1 MGLHTAC
8 AWVAAL
14 FLASS
19 VFAHTAA
26 LRLLLLAFGIVLA
39 SVVTWRDREVRVLP
53 PVWLPFILWGA
64 WAALSWLW
72 SLEPERTLKEWRNEV
87 FYTGAALWIC
97 YVGAQARGAA
107 RIFLP
112 AVAVAAAAAC
122 LFALHAYS
130 AGWVRYAEGWHG
142 GSGDHSSALLVLMPG
157 VLIGGWWALRQ
168 RQPFWIAASLGTAA
182 LFFASAYTTLNRTIW
197 LGFAAQFAVLAA
209 FLFVRRGVSASTR
222 RLIPALAVAVA
233 VGCGALLVSLQ
244 AERQVAGAG
253 GKLENEARLLLW
265 PYITRKVSE
274 RPLTGHGFGRGMLR
288 DSLQADLRQ
297 RDSGAPEPN
306 LWHAHNYFLDA
317 TLQTGVAGLL
327 LFVLLLGAVLREAWR
342 AARVA
347 DDWIAAGGMVLV
359 AVAAGMVVRNMTD
372 TLLVRQNALLFWG
385 VVGVLLAMAKDCEAR

>member
-1 MGLHTAC
+1 
-8 AWVAAL
+8 
-14 FLASS
+14 
-19 VFAHTAA
+19 
-26 LRLLLLAFGIVLA
+26 
-39 SVVTWRDREVRVLP
+39 
-53 PVWLPFILWGA
+53 
-64 WAALSWLW
+64 
-72 SLEPERTLKEWRNEV
+72 
-87 FYTGAALWIC
+87 
-97 YVGAQARGAA
+97 
-107 RIFLP
+107 
-112 AVAVAAAAAC
+112 
-122 LFALHAYS
+122 
-130 AGWVRYAEGWHG
+130 
-142 GSGDHSSALLVLMPG
+142 
-157 VLIGGWWALRQ
+157 
-168 RQPFWIAASLGTAA
+168 
-182 LFFASAYTTLNRTIW
+182 
-197 LGFAAQFAVLAA
+197 
-209 FLFVRRGVSASTR
+209 
-222 RLIPALAVAVA
+222 